1 MARPKGTP
9 KTGGRKA
16 GTPNKSTT
24 ELKEMILGALDK
36 SGGQEYLEKQATE
49 NPNAFM
55 TLLGKVLPTQVD
67 MDAKV
72 CSTISSEPM
81 SADDW
86 TKRYTQN
93 QVIEGQAEKTH

>member
-1 MARPKGTP
+1 
-9 KTGGRKA
+9 
-16 GTPNKSTT
+16 
-24 ELKEMILGALDK
+24 MILGALDK

-55 TLLGKVLPTQVD
+55 TLLGKILPTQVD

-72 CSTISSEPM
+72 RSTISSEPM

-86 TKRYTQN
+86 TKHYTDSLGASAGATKSIN
-93 QVIEGQAEKTH
+93 